1 MNDILARRAR
11 RATVG
16 IALSAAL
23 VAGIAPVTA
32 IAAETSSPTGAVAL
46 QTEDAAAAKEKAYAA
61 MQEALK
67 PGDIVLTQSGLY
79 GVLTSLENTTAH
91 LRLTNGFE
99 IVIDRFSIKE
109 PAAPEAARAAQT
121 VQ

>member
-1 MNDILARRAR
+1 MTAFWASLPSWGRFILILAVLAIGYAFWMTAR
-11 RATVG
+11 YN
-16 IALSAAL
+16 
-23 VAGIAPVTA
+23 
-32 IAAETSSPTGAVAL
+32 AVKKKVL
-46 QTEDAAAAKEKAYAA
+46 A
-61 MQEALK
+61 MQEVLK

-79 GVLTSLENTTAH
+79 WVLTSLENTTAH

>member
-1 MNDILARRAR
+1 M
-11 RATVG
+11 
-16 IALSAAL
+16 
-23 VAGIAPVTA
+23 
-32 IAAETSSPTGAVAL
+32 
-46 QTEDAAAAKEKAYAA
+46 
-61 MQEALK
+61 
-67 PGDIVLTQSGLY
+67 LTQSELY

>member
-1 MNDILARRAR
+1 MTAFWASLPFWGRFILILAVLAIGYAFWMTAR
-11 RATVG
+11 YN
-16 IALSAAL
+16 
-23 VAGIAPVTA
+23 
-32 IAAETSSPTGAVAL
+32 AVKKKVL
-46 QTEDAAAAKEKAYAA
+46 A
-61 MQEALK
+61 MQEVLK
-67 PGDIVLTQSGLY
+67 PGDIVLTQS